1 MTILSEEVL
10 QILEINHIY
19 NMDCLDGM
27 DLMIE
32 QGIKVDA
39 IITDPP
45 YGTTACKWD
54 LVIPFDD
61 MWLRLKKIRKENS
74 PILLFGT
81 EPFSSY
87 LRTSNIKEYKYDWTW
102 IKNQATNHLH
112 AKHMPMRKT
121 ENISVF
127 FKKSS
132 WYNPQKTIGHIP
144 TNSAKGCSN
153 GVIYHGKNK
162 RNYEG
167 GDTTRMP
174 LDIQYFNCID
184 NYSKLHPNEKPV
196 SLIEYLVKTHT
207 NENDLVLDFTMG
219 SGTTAIACINTNR
232 NYIGFELDENYFNIA
247 KKRIEE
253 LTK

>member
-1 MTILSEEVL
+1 VFYKELIF
-10 QILEINHIY
+10 ILEINKIY

-27 DLMIE
+27 DLMIG
-32 QGIKVDA
+32 QGLKVDA

-54 LVIPFDD
+54 TIIPFTD
-61 MWLRLKKIRKENS
+61 MWLRLKKLRKENS
-74 PILLFGT
+74 PILLFGI

-87 LRTSNIKEYKYDWTW
+87 LRISNIKEYKYDWTW

-132 WYNPQKTIGHIP
+132 WYNPQKTTNHIP

-153 GVIYHGKNK
+153 GVIYHGENK
-162 RNYEG
+162 RNYKG

-174 LDIQYFNCID
+174 LNIQYFKCVD

-196 SLIEYLVKTHT
+196 SLIEYLITTHT
-207 NENDLVLDFTMG
+207 NENDLILDFTIG

-232 NYIGFELDENYFNIA
+232 NYIGFELDENYYKIA
-247 KKRIEE
+247 NERIKNHLVE
-253 LTK
+253 